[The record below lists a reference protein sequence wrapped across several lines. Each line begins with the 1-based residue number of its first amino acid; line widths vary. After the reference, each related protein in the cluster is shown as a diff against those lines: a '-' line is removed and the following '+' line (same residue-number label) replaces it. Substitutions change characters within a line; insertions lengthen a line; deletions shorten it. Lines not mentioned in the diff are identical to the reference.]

1 MTSTRAFEKI
11 SASIVSMNK
20 SQLKKRIKTFKGNFK
35 LDFTDTY
42 LDGLNEDKLRH
53 ILMAAAM
60 TKR

>member
-1 MTSTRAFEKI
+1 MTSQAFEKF

-20 SQLKKRIKTFKGNFK
+20 SQLKNRIKNFKGSFK

-42 LDGLNEDKLRH
+42 LDGLSEDKLRH
-53 ILMAAAM
+53 ILMAAVM

>member
-1 MTSTRAFEKI
+1 MTSQAFEKF

-20 SQLKKRIKTFKGNFK
+20 SQLKKRIKNFKGSFK

-42 LDGLNEDKLRH
+42 LDGLSEDKLRH
-53 ILMAAAM
+53 ILMAAVM